1 MLAAVGMIPSPG
13 LASMTRPAA
22 LRIIGCMPRIVFTP
36 QLRRFTATPEVDSPA
51 ATLRAALDDAFAVN
65 PALRGYVLD
74 DQGHVRANVVMFI
87 DGRRCTDRV
96 RLSETL
102 APGSTVHVLQALS
115 GG

>member
-1 MLAAVGMIPSPG
+1 
-13 LASMTRPAA
+13 
-22 LRIIGCMPRIVFTP
+22 MPRVLFTP
-36 QLRRFTATPEVDSPA
+36 QLRRFTATPEVETPA

-74 DQGHVRANVVMFI
+74 DQGQLRANVVVFV
-87 DGRRCTDRV
+87 DGRRSEDRV
-96 RLSETL
+96 GLADAL